1 MNNDQGIMGIDTTC
15 HKCTECGGYPIR
27 VDIKVDISHEKRKHT
42 VRGQV
47 VALGVERRTYYH
59 CPCGF
64 STTDWHRPVYDK
76 DGNIKVMGW
85 MRARKAYIKKEW
97 VKVGPCKHKNK
108 MV

>member
-1 MNNDQGIMGIDTTC
+1 MEQNNTNRVGVIGVDTELPSC
-15 HKCTECGGYPIR
+15 PECGGHPFR
-27 VDIKVDISHEKRKHT
+27 VDALFDIKDKGIKREGRL
-42 VRGQV
+42 VRN
-47 VALGVERRTYYH
+47 ERRSYYH

-64 STTDWHRPVYDK
+64 STTDWHRPTYDK